1 MGFGTRY
8 STLPSGEG
16 AFANIYTP
24 RYNGVSGMEEGIW
37 DGGSQDEKGAIAI
50 RNTKYWM
57 NFLNSKFANSP
68 IQHPGFLNYEFWVYG
83 LMYAAARRKDA
94 GGGRQPQ
101 QGHGDRATWET
112 AIRYSTTNVGLQSTL
127 PSSETMADF
136 LSSAL
141 G

>member
-57 NFLNSKFANSP
+57 NF
-68 IQHPGFLNYEFWVYG
+68 
-83 LMYAAARRKDA
+83 
-94 GGGRQPQ
+94 
-101 QGHGDRATWET
+101 
-112 AIRYSTTNVGLQSTL
+112 
-127 PSSETMADF
+127 
-136 LSSAL
+136 
-141 G
+141 